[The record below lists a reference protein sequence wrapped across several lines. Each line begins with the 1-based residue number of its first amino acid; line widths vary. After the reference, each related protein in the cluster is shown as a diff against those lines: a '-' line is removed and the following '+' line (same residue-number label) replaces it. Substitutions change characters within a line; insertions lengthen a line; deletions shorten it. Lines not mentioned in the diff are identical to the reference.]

1 MNKTNKELM
10 KHYWWMM
17 VIRGVAAIIFGL
29 AALLWPG
36 LTLLTLIYLF
46 VLFLI
51 ASGLIDIVVGIFSI
65 GKHTRWFLT
74 LLMGILEL
82 GFGVYLIR
90 HTGVTIA
97 TFILLAGFILIFK
110 GILEIVGAFIEGVT
124 ATEKSLAIIAG
135 VIGVLAG
142 VVILLQPS
150 VTIAF
155 VWVLGL
161 FALISGPITIAID
174 LDVKSAVEKVEK

>member
-1 MNKTNKELM
+1 MNKTDKTLM
-10 KHYWWMM
+10 KQYWWMM
-17 VIRGVAAIIFGL
+17 VIRGIAAILFGL

-36 LTLLTLIYLF
+36 MTLLTLIYLF

-51 ASGLIDIVVGIFSI
+51 ASGIIDIIVGIFSI

-74 LLMGILEL
+74 LIMGILEL

-90 HTGVTIA
+90 HLGVTIA
-97 TFILLAGFILIFK
+97 TFILLAGFILIFR
-110 GILEIVGAFIEGVT
+110 GILEIVGAFVEGVT

-135 VIGVLAG
+135 VVGVLAG
-142 VVILLQPS
+142 VLILLQPS
-150 VTIAF
+150 TTIAF

-161 FALISGPITIAID
+161 FALISGPITIAIA
-174 LDVKSAVEKVEK
+174 LDVKSAVEK